1 MTSATARMALVVL
14 GLLLV
19 LTYLLL
25 RGFTPDAAL
34 HEQRLRAID
43 ELTFNEAAL
52 HRDVLKASHGLLLDY
67 DPLVATVARLREV
80 VAELRGAGAPGPLL
94 DGIAAELDRQEALVE
109 DFKSAHALLRNS
121 LAYFAYLSEQLTMPT
136 SEPGQAVAM
145 VVGRFASAMF
155 RFVGSASSDGATAEV
170 AASLDELSV
179 QPVPADLRD
188 DTEALRAHGALILR
202 NQPLVDGI
210 IARLLATRVSEQATR
225 LQDHFMEQQRHA
237 ESRAWIFRV
246 LLYVASVLLLVY
258 LSRLY
263 VRLRANARA
272 LKARSEF
279 EHLIAG
285 ISGQLIDTPVD
296 RTASAI
302 RQGLEQLGRHV
313 GVDRA
318 YVILHGAGHAAQAT
332 SYAWCREGIVAPKG
346 WPDGALAFGCECPLH
361 QRGGSTWSPEGHERY
376 GCVEVSSV
384 AALPRSEEKARL
396 TACGVRA
403 WLCVPL
409 WHAGTGVGVLGFDAV
424 MGDKRWTDDDIALLR
439 TIGEILVNALFRERG
454 ERERQTLESR
464 LRHAQR
470 MESLGTLAGGIA
482 HDFNNILGAI
492 LGYAEMLLGRL
503 RRDSPEWR
511 HVEEVKKAGERARDI
526 VDRILAFGRR
536 TEQRH
541 RSLRMR
547 PLLEETAGLLRA
559 SLPSTIA
566 LGLRL
571 PDEDAPNKDAIVLGE
586 PGRLQQVVMNLCTN
600 AAQAMAGHGN
610 IDVAL
615 DLVALDTEQ
624 VLSHGALAA
633 GRYVRLT
640 VRDSGHGMDAATLD
654 RIFEPFFTTKEV
666 GAGTG
671 LGLAMVHGI
680 VADHGGAIDVRSR
693 PGAGS
698 SFEVYFRRAEA
709 PPADDDRTD
718 APLAVGR
725 GETILIVDDEKPLV
739 QLGEEMVAALGYEPV
754 GFDSSTRALA
764 AFRADPQRFDLVLAD
779 EIMPGMTGTQLA
791 AALHA
796 IRPDLPILL
805 MTGYSGPVRS
815 ARPDVCESLK
825 KPLLSADIAGAI
837 ARHLHPEYQVAAVS

>member
-94 DGIAAELDRQEALVE
+94 DGIASELDRQEALVE

-155 RFVGSASSDGATAEV
+155 RFVGSASSDAAAADV

-210 IARLLATRVSEQATR
+210 LARLLATRVSEQAQR
-225 LQDHFMEQQRHA
+225 LQDHFMEH
-237 ESRAWIFRV
+237 
-246 LLYVASVLLLVY
+246 
-258 LSRLY
+258 
-263 VRLRANARA
+263 
-272 LKARSEF
+272 
-279 EHLIAG
+279 
-285 ISGQLIDTPVD
+285 
-296 RTASAI
+296 
-302 RQGLEQLGRHV
+302 
-313 GVDRA
+313 
-318 YVILHGAGHAAQAT
+318 
-332 SYAWCREGIVAPKG
+332 
-346 WPDGALAFGCECPLH
+346 ECPLH

-424 MGDKRWTDDDIALLR
+424 MGDKRWTNDDIALLR

-526 VDRILAFGRR
+526 VDRILAFSRR

-541 RSLRMR
+541 RSLRLR

-586 PGRLQQVVMNLCTN
+586 PGRLQQVIMNLCTN

-698 SFEVYFRRAEA
+698 SFGVYFRQAEA
-709 PPADDDRTD
+709 PPADDGRTD

-739 QLGEEMVAALGYEPV
+739 QLGEEMVATLGYEPV

-805 MTGYSGPVRS
+805 MTGYSGPGRS
-815 ARPDVCESLK
+815 ARPDVCEILK

-837 ARHLHPEYQVAAVS
+837 ARHLHPEHQVAAVS